1 MKQIVE
7 VYFVDGTPPFKF
19 ETQEEASKQTASKIF
34 REGFIANHDDGSIT
48 YHSPHN
54 IKKVVVKPS

>member
-19 ETQEEASKQTASKIF
+19 ETLEVSSKQTASKIF
-34 REGFIANHDDGSIT
+34 REGFIANHDDNSTT
-48 YHSPHN
+48 YHSPNN
-54 IKKVVVKPS
+54 IKKVVVKPA